1 MLLRSFI
8 AKVAFVDVRFHGHL
22 PSINRIDQANNR
34 LHLTRQLIMA
44 PIDWIIVL
52 AYALSTIGL
61 GWYFGRK
68 QEDANEYFVGSGKMN
83 PILIGVSLFATLL
96 STITYLALPGEVAGK
111 GPVFLTN
118 YLVYPFVYLFITM
131 VLLPVYMRQRVTSAY
146 ELLETRLGLSIRL
159 LGATMFLLMRLV
171 WMSLLVYLTAKAIA
185 TMIGVDDAMVP
196 WIVLV
201 TGAFAITYT
210 SLGGLRAVV
219 ITDLLQTVLLY
230 GGALLVLGTIT
241 WNMGGVGWFPTQW
254 QSDVWDS
261 QQVFSLDPATRV
273 TVFGSMLSVF
283 LWMVATAAGDQVSV
297 QRYMATEDAKAAR
310 RAIAIQLIVGTI
322 IGITLGLVG
331 VALLGYYQ
339 ANPDLLPGDT
349 TLRLQADELFPYF
362 IANRLPPIITG
373 LVVSGLFAAAMS
385 SIDSGVNSIT
395 AVVMTDFLD
404 RFGLKPRTEAKHLLF
419 ARLLAFAIGAI
430 VVMASSLIEYI
441 PGNFMAIT
449 NKTVNLLT
457 VPIALLFFFALFVP
471 FSNAIGVWI
480 ATIASV
486 GVAVLIAFS
495 GVFFGMNPDGNDP
508 ISFQWIAPGALL
520 TGVIVGVVAC
530 KLFSRVE
537 PAP

>member
-1 MLLRSFI
+1 
-8 AKVAFVDVRFHGHL
+8 
-22 PSINRIDQANNR
+22 
-34 LHLTRQLIMA
+34 MA

-52 AYALSTIGL
+52 AYALSTLGL
-61 GWYFGRK
+61 GWYFGRQ
-68 QEDANEYFVGSGKMN
+68 QENVDEYFVGSRKMN

-96 STITYLALPGEVAGK
+96 STISYLALPGEVAGK
-111 GPVFLTN
+111 GPVFITN
-118 YLVYPFVYLFITM
+118 YLAYPLIYLFITM

-146 ELLETRLGLSIRL
+146 ELLENQLGLSVRL
-159 LGATMFLLMRLV
+159 LGAIMFLLMRLV

-196 WIVLV
+196 WIVLA

-219 ITDLLQTVLLY
+219 ITDLMQTVLLY

-241 WNMGGVGWFPTQW
+241 WNMGGFGWFPTQW

-261 QQVFSLDPATRV
+261 QQIFSLDPATRV

-283 LWMVATAAGDQVSV
+283 LWTVATAAGDQVAV

-310 RAIAIQLIVGTI
+310 RAVAIHLTVGTI
-322 IGITLGLVG
+322 VGITLGLVG

-339 ANPDLLPGDT
+339 ANPDLLPT
-349 TLRLQADELFPYF
+349 EATLRLQADQIFPHF
-362 IANRLPPIITG
+362 IAHGLPPIVTG
-373 LVVSGLFAAAMS
+373 FVVSGLFAAAMS

-430 VVMASSLIEYI
+430 VVAASNLIEYI
-441 PGNFMAIT
+441 PGNFMAVT

-457 VPIALLFFFALFVP
+457 VPLALLFFFALFVP

-495 GVFFGMNPDGNDP
+495 GVFFGMNPDTGTDP
-508 ISFQWIAPGALL
+508 ISFQWIAPAALVAGL
-520 TGVIVGVVAC
+520 IVGLVAC
-530 KLFSRVE
+530 KVFSQVE
-537 PAP
+537 PARNQSE